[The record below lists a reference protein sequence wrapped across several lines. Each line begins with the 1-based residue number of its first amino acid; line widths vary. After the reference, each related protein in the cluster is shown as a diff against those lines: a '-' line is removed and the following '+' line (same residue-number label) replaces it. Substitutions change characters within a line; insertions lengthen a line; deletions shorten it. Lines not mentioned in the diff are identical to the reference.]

1 MGNNIKLLP
10 DSIANQIA
18 AGEVIQRPASVV
30 KELLENAVDAE
41 ATEVNLIIKDAGK
54 SLIQVIDNG
63 KGMNESDARLSLERH
78 ATSKITE
85 TKDLFDIK
93 TMGFR
98 GEALAS
104 IASISHLEIKT
115 KTRDEELGTR
125 LLVEGSELKTQEPC
139 QTKNGSSFAVKNLFF
154 NVPARRKFLKSER
167 AELRHI
173 IDEFERVALPNPH
186 IKFTFQHNDNELFRL
201 ESSILRGRIIDI
213 FGKRYQDNLA
223 PVKQETEIVNLRGF
237 IVKPE
242 KAKKT
247 RGDQFFFVN
256 GRFIK
261 SGYLHHA
268 VKEGMSELLPRDSHP
283 GYFIEFQVSPEFI
296 DVNIHP
302 TKTEIKFEDERAVY
316 AILKSS
322 VRQTIGQYNLTPG
335 LDFEREQGFDNL
347 PESNR
352 IKPPEIKVNPDFNPF
367 KKETGFS
374 AYDKRDQ
381 ERRENYQKMFR
392 TDNEPGAQSGTADFK
407 PPREVENS
415 EGSDQKLHFNEEHQQ
430 KFTGFYP
437 VYNKFL
443 LVKSQNGELLIH
455 QSRAHER
462 ILFERFIT
470 FMDKE
475 GTPSQQSLFPQQVNF
490 NKVDTDLINELQ
502 PDLKKLGFE
511 LSPFGQNGF
520 VVQGMPDYA
529 AHRDPKELLEGVI
542 ENFKN
547 NKQDLKLDKKEA
559 FARSLAKRT
568 AIMPG
573 KRLTHEETEVLLN
586 ELFMCENPNTTPGGL
601 PIIKPLSANFFDNLL

>member
-1 MGNNIKLLP
+1 MGNHIKLLP

-30 KELLENAVDAE
+30 KELLENAIDAE
-41 ATEVNLIIKDAGK
+41 ATEINLIIKDAGK

-63 KGMNESDARLSLERH
+63 KGMSESDARLSLERH
-78 ATSKITE
+78 ATSKISN

-115 KTRDEELGTR
+115 KTREEELGTR
-125 LLVEGSELKTQEPC
+125 LLIEGSELKSQEPH
-139 QTKNGSSFAVKNLFF
+139 QTKNGSSFAVKNLFY
-154 NVPARRKFLKSER
+154 NVPARRKFLKTER

-186 IKFTFQHNDNELFRL
+186 IKFTFEHNGNELFRL
-201 ESSILRGRIIDI
+201 ESNILRGRIIDI

-223 PVKQETEIVNLRGF
+223 PVKQETEIVTLRGF
-237 IVKPE
+237 AVKPE

-261 SGYLHHA
+261 SNYLHHA
-268 VKEGMSELLPRDSHP
+268 VKEAMSELLPRDSHP
-283 GYFIEFQVSPEFI
+283 GYFIEFQVNPEFI

-322 VRQTIGQYNLTPG
+322 IRQTIGQYNLTPG
-335 LDFEREQGFDNL
+335 LDFEREQSFDQL
-347 PESNR
+347 PES
-352 IKPPEIKVNPDFNPF
+352 KTVHPPEIKVNKDFNPF
-367 KKETGFS
+367 EKNSGFS
-374 AYDKRDQ
+374 AHDQ
-381 ERRENYQKMFR
+381 KDRERRENYQKMFAGDDETHR
-392 TDNEPGAQSGTADFK
+392 SSPSPDSPFSPAGEKN
-407 PPREVENS
+407 
-415 EGSDQKLHFNEEHQQ
+415 EGSDQKLHFQTTANNV
-430 KFTGFYP
+430 FTAFYP

-443 LVKSQNGELLIH
+443 LVKTENGELLIH

-462 ILFERFIT
+462 ILFERFIS

-490 NKVDTDLINELQ
+490 KKADAELIRDLQ

-511 LSPFGQNGF
+511 LSSFGSNGF

-529 AHRDPKELLEGVI
+529 AHRDPRELLEGTI
-542 ENFKN
+542 ENYKN
-547 NKQDLKLDKKEA
+547 NLQELKTDKKEA
-559 FARSLAKRT
+559 FARSLAKKT
-568 AIMPG
+568 AISRG
-573 KRLTHEETEVLLN
+573 KKLTHEETEVLLH
-586 ELFMCENPNTTPGGL
+586 ELFLCENPNTTPTGL
-601 PIIKPLSANFFDNLL
+601 SIIKPLDVNFFEKLL

>member
-41 ATEVNLIIKDAGK
+41 ATKINLIIKDAGK
-54 SLIQVIDNG
+54 TLIQVIDNG
-63 KGMNESDARLSLERH
+63 KGMNESDVRLSLERH
-78 ATSKITE
+78 ATSKISE

-104 IASISHLEIKT
+104 IASISHLEIKS

-125 LLVEGSELKTQEPC
+125 LLVEGSALKTQEPC
-139 QTKNGSSFAVKNLFF
+139 QTKNGSSFSVKNLFY

-186 IKFTFQHNDNELFRL
+186 IKFTFEHNSNELFRL
-201 ESSILRGRIIDI
+201 ESTVLRGRIIDI
-213 FGKRYQDNLA
+213 FGKSYRDSLA
-223 PVKQETEIVNLRGF
+223 PVKQETEIVTLRGF
-237 IVKPE
+237 AVKPE

-261 SGYLHHA
+261 SAYLHHA
-268 VKEGMSELLPRDSHP
+268 VKEAMSELLPRDSLP
-283 GYFIEFQVSPEFI
+283 GYFIEFQVKPEFI

-322 VRQTIGQYNLTPG
+322 IRQTIGQYNLTPG
-335 LDFEREQGFDNL
+335 LDFEREQSFDNL
-347 PESNR
+347 PKSTQ
-352 IKPPEIKVNPDFNPF
+352 IKPPEIKVDTGFNPF
-367 KKETGFS
+367 KKEHGFS
-374 AYDKRDQ
+374 SHDKTDRQ
-381 ERRENYQKMFR
+381 RQENYQKMFDTDRISSDALGGGESNFNR
-392 TDNEPGAQSGTADFK
+392 TDEYRG
-407 PPREVENS
+407 
-415 EGSDQKLHFNEEHQQ
+415 GSDQKIDFDAGDKHG
-430 KFTGFYP
+430 FTAFYP
-437 VYNKFL
+437 LYNKFL
-443 LVKSQNGELLIH
+443 LVKTENGEVLIH

-462 ILFERFIT
+462 ILFERFMT

-475 GTPSQQSLFPQQVNF
+475 GSPSQQSLFPQQVNF
-490 NKVDTDLINELQ
+490 KKADAELIKDLQ

-511 LSPFGQNGF
+511 LSGFGPNGF

-529 AHRDPKELLEGVI
+529 AHRDPRELLEGVI
-542 ENFKN
+542 ENYKN
-547 NKQDLKLDKKEA
+547 NRQELKLDKKEA
-559 FARSLAKRT
+559 FARSLAKKT
-568 AIMPG
+568 AITRG
-573 KRLTHEETEVLLN
+573 KKLTHEETEVLLN
-586 ELFMCENPNTTPGGL
+586 ELFSCDNPNTTPTGL
-601 PIIKPLSANFFDNLL
+601 PILKPLDANFFENLL

>member
-125 LLVEGSELKTQEPC
+125 LLVEGSDLKTQEPC

-261 SGYLHHA
+261 SAYLHHA

-347 PESNR
+347 PESNQ

-367 KKETGFS
+367 KKESGFS
-374 AYDKRDQ
+374 AYDKQDQ
-381 ERRENYQKMFR
+381 QRRENYQKMFQ
-392 TDNEPGAQSGTADFK
+392 TEGESTAQSGTGGFNHV
-407 PPREVENS
+407 PEGVS
-415 EGSDQKLHFNEEHQQ
+415 HEGSDQKIHFNDESPQ
-430 KFTGFYP
+430 KFLSFYP
-437 VYNKFL
+437 IYNKFL
-443 LVKSQNGELLIH
+443 LVKTENGELLIH
-455 QSRAHER
+455 QGRAHER

-490 NKVDTDLINELQ
+490 NKADTDLINELQ

-511 LSPFGQNGF
+511 LSSFGQNGF

-529 AHRDPKELLEGVI
+529 AHLDPKELLEGVI

-547 NKQDLKLDKKEA
+547 NRQDLKLDKKES
-559 FARSLAKRT
+559 FARSLAKKT

-573 KRLTHEETEVLLN
+573 KRLSHEETEMLLN
-586 ELFMCENPNTTPGGL
+586 ELFMCDNPNTTPTGL
-601 PIIKPLSANFFDNLL
+601 PIIKPLNANFFDNLL